1 MRVATIL
8 TTCWLAAACSNAMTR
23 RAPEPSNAEVE
34 ASVLIARVNHG
45 LRAADIDGYAGL
57 RITAVGSTVTIEGEL
72 ATSGLRDRVAEAA
85 QGVQGVEVVIC
96 QIATEDE
103 GRDTRAGS

>member
-1 MRVATIL
+1 MRVATVL
-8 TTCWLAAACSNAMTR
+8 TTCWLAVACSNAMTR
-23 RAPEPSNAEVE
+23 RSPKPSNAEVE
-34 ASVLIARVNHG
+34 ASVLVARVNHG

-72 ATSGLRDRVAEAA
+72 ATSGLRDRVAETAR
-85 QGVQGVEVVIC
+85 GVQGVEVVIC

-103 GRDTRAGS
+103 GRDTRPGS